1 VNWLHVSIHQ
11 FGDAPLLVSYFLV
24 VLLAAYLSLYPLLFA
39 YLVRRLQVQRAV
51 MYPVLWTLTEFLRGW
66 VFTGFPWLQFGYTQI
81 DSPFA
86 GIAPIFGVTGLTFL
100 AMFLSAVAFNIVS
113 ALWNSPK
120 KWNVIVANS
129 LILVVIGDMIGGRS
143 GMIMMFVIS
152 MGMNFMSYWYSDKI
166 VLAQYNAQPVTA
178 QSNPKLYAMVDQLAK
193 NGNLPMPKV
202 YIIPS
207 EVPNAFATGRNPS
220 HAAVAVTEGIQR
232 LLTDEELEGVLAHEL
247 THVKNRDTLI
257 STIAAMMAGAISM
270 IANILQF
277 TAIFGRSDDREGT
290 NPLALLG
297 TIIIAPIAAG
307 LIQMSIS
314 RTREFL
320 ADEGGGDMC
329 RNPLA
334 LASALAKIDYY
345 SKHGALPNASNAT
358 AHMFIINPMM
368 GIGESLSNLF
378 STHPRTEERIQ
389 KLKKQ
394 AMNPKYK
401 EKVIL

>member
-1 VNWLHVSIHQ
+1 
-11 FGDAPLLVSYFLV
+11 
-24 VLLAAYLSLYPLLFA
+24 
-39 YLVRRLQVQRAV
+39 
-51 MYPVLWTLTEFLRGW
+51 
-66 VFTGFPWLQFGYTQI
+66 
-81 DSPFA
+81 
-86 GIAPIFGVTGLTFL
+86 
-100 AMFLSAVAFNIVS
+100 
-113 ALWNSPK
+113 
-120 KWNVIVANS
+120 
-129 LILVVIGDMIGGRS
+129 
-143 GMIMMFVIS
+143 
-152 MGMNFMSYWYSDKI
+152 
-166 VLAQYNAQPVTA
+166 
-178 QSNPKLYAMVDQLAK
+178 MVEKLAK
-193 NGNLPMPKV
+193 NGNLPMPRV

-297 TIIIAPIAAG
+297 TIIIAPIASG

-401 EKVIL
+401 EKAIL

>member
-1 VNWLHVSIHQ
+1 
-11 FGDAPLLVSYFLV
+11 
-24 VLLAAYLSLYPLLFA
+24 
-39 YLVRRLQVQRAV
+39 
-51 MYPVLWTLTEFLRGW
+51 
-66 VFTGFPWLQFGYTQI
+66 
-81 DSPFA
+81 
-86 GIAPIFGVTGLTFL
+86 
-100 AMFLSAVAFNIVS
+100 
-113 ALWNSPK
+113 
-120 KWNVIVANS
+120 
-129 LILVVIGDMIGGRS
+129 MIGGRS

-178 QSNPKLYAMVDQLAK
+178 QSNPKLYAMVEKLTK